1 MVQSAIGSGNSRGGD
16 LMGINQIASELAL
29 KVRTDFVKKNSDLLA
44 ILDKTPEQV
53 LSVVMAAAELD
64 KTARESVVFYM
75 EGLDQSDVYA
85 RKIAREDFYNE
96 LYRITA
102 KFFCDAMSDGIFK
115 VVMVPTPEADAE
127 LTELSYI
134 IGNMKRPAPAPKPL
148 SAAQLLEKEVIEDFA
163 GKSAISVDRMKKKM
177 NRADY
182 AAMYRQLAETDKL
195 KSQATT
201 LHDVVGG

>member
-1 MVQSAIGSGNSRGGD
+1 
-16 LMGINQIASELAL
+16 MGINQVASDLAI
-29 KVRTDFVKKNSDLLA
+29 KVRTDFIRKNANLLS
-44 ILDKTPEQV
+44 ILNKTPEQI
-53 LSVVMAAAELD
+53 LMVVMAAAELE

-85 RKIAREDFYNE
+85 RKISREDFYNE

-134 IGNMKRPAPAPKPL
+134 IGNMKRPAPAPKPK
-148 SAAQLLEKEVIEDFA
+148 SAAELLMEEVIADFN
-163 GKSAISVDRMKKKM
+163 GAISTDKMKLKM
-177 NRADY
+177 NNRAYKD
-182 AAMYRQLAETDKL
+182 MYNKLAETDHL
-195 KSQATT
+195 RSQITT
-201 LHDVVGG
+201 AYDAGEVGS

>member
-1 MVQSAIGSGNSRGGD
+1 
-16 LMGINQIASELAL
+16 MGINQVASDLAI
-29 KVRTDFVKKNSDLLA
+29 KVRTDFIRKNANLLS
-44 ILDKTPEQV
+44 ILNKTPEQI
-53 LSVVMAAAELD
+53 LMVVMAAAELE

-85 RKIAREDFYNE
+85 RKISREDFYNE

-134 IGNMKRPAPAPKPL
+134 IGNMKRPAPAPKPK
-148 SAAQLLEKEVIEDFA
+148 SAAELLDEEIRSDWEKLPADKIRAKENDP
-163 GKSAISVDRMKKKM
+163 RYKK
-177 NRADY
+177 RLRELLDS
-182 AAMYRQLAETDKL
+182 DSI
-195 KSQATT
+195 KSQISA
-201 LHDVVGG
+201 LHDGREIGG